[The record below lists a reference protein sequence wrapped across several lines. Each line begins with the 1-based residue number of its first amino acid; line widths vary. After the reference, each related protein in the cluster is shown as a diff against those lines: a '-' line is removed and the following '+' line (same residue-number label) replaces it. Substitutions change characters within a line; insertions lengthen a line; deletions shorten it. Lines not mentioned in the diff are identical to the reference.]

1 LRFWFLGARC
11 LRFGALIRFTPETI
25 VLLVSLLSAASEMNI
40 FDFPPVNATL
50 NGLSTCLIATHFEE
64 LKKRYEL
71 KMRVS

>member
-1 LRFWFLGARC
+1 
-11 LRFGALIRFTPETI
+11 LIRLSPETT
-25 VLLVSLLSAASEMNI
+25 VLLVLLLSTASEMNI
-40 FDFPPVNATL
+40 FELPPVNATL